1 MAQKKVTQEQKKARA
16 VQIGDGIN
24 KSIIEKGQR
33 LNTERIIQKMLDEE
47 ESKSKMKKETQKDEA
62 NE

>member
-1 MAQKKVTQEQKKARA
+1 MDEKKVTPAQKKARA

-24 KSIIEKGQR
+24 RSIIEKGQR
-33 LNTERIIQKMLDEE
+33 LNTERLIQKMLDEAE
-47 ESKSKMKKETQKDEA
+47 TKAKSKKETAKDEA

>member
-1 MAQKKVTQEQKKARA
+1 MATQKVTPKQEKARA

-24 KSIIEKGQR
+24 KSILEKGQR
-33 LNTERIIQKMLDEE
+33 INTERLIQKMLDEE
-47 ESKSKMKKETQKDEA
+47 ESKAKIKKETVKDET